1 MIIDFRNRPPYGRF
15 KESFL
20 FQQEAVEKYGVKFDV
35 AHTIAVEQ
43 RSMALYEQEKQEA
56 GIDIAVMQGTK
67 AQNPDM
73 VELVEKYLGKYYAF
87 AALDLNDTLEESLL
101 VIERYVLNGS
111 CSGISMIPSF
121 ASYLVDDE
129 QLWSLYEKCER
140 EKILLMIF
148 SGGNSRI
155 NYAENNPIHVD
166 NIAKQFP
173 NLQMIIGHGCWPYVQ
188 EMCGVAYK
196 RENVYLCPDMYLV
209 NAPGYRDYID
219 AANHFLT
226 KKMTFGSAYPLLAIK
241 DAKEFYLHCGIK
253 EHILPDIL
261 YHNIAQALKL
271 ESISSQ

>member
-196 RENVYLCPDMYLV
+196 RENVYLCPDLYLFRT
-209 NAPGYRDYID
+209 PGYQDFVT
-219 AANHFLT
+219 AANWHLRYRFLFAT
-226 KKMTFGSAYPLLAIK
+226 SYPQVPLKLMV
-241 DAKEFYLHCGIK
+241 EWYQTCGIRP
-253 EHILPDIL
+253 EVLE
-261 YHNIAQALKL
+261 NIFYKNAADLLK
-271 ESISSQ
+271 I